1 MNSVV
6 ATSGSCGFRLI
17 PISSERLDMSSRRTI
32 ASSQNGQITRR
43 RLMAKALGVFLLTIF
58 ISGSL
63 VTSAAAASVEEFYKG
78 KAIQFIVGGSAG
90 GGYDTYTR
98 LIARHFAQYVPGK
111 PSTVVQNMPGA
122 AMLIAANYVFN
133 SAPRDGT
140 VIGHWSGP
148 LILQHMMGNPA
159 VQFEGRKFGWL
170 GMPTADS
177 LVCILTDRSGI
188 KTAEEWRNAKTRV
201 KLGAI
206 GPGTSGTDDTK
217 VLAAATG
224 FPLQLIEGY
233 KGTADIRV
241 AAETGEVD
249 GTCAFGWQSAKV
261 TWANA
266 LRAKQVHVVLQTMLE
281 PHPELKDVPLAINF
295 AKTDDGK
302 KLLRIASE
310 LYGKQRLYSAPPQ
323 VPEQRVRT
331 LQKAFIN
338 TLKDPQF
345 LAEAEKAKLEIDPVD
360 GPGIEKMV
368 KGLYEIEPGIVN
380 RVKQLL
386 ESK

>member
-1 MNSVV
+1 
-6 ATSGSCGFRLI
+6 
-17 PISSERLDMSSRRTI
+17 
-32 ASSQNGQITRR
+32 
-43 RLMAKALGVFLLTIF
+43 MANALGVFLLPIF
-58 ISGSL
+58 ISLSL
-63 VTSAAAASVEEFYKG
+63 VTSALAASVEEFYKG
-78 KAIQFIVGGSAG
+78 KTIQFIVGGSAG

-98 LIARHFAQYVPGK
+98 LLARYFSQYVPGK

-122 AMLIAANYVFN
+122 AMLIAANFVFN

-148 LILQHMMGNPA
+148 LILQHLMGNPA
-159 VQFEGRKFGWL
+159 VQFDGRKFGWL

-177 LVCILTDRSGI
+177 LICITTERSGI
-188 KTAEEWRNAKTRV
+188 KTADDWRKAKTPV

-217 VLAAATG
+217 LLAAATG

-241 AAETGEVD
+241 AADAGEVD

-266 LRAKQVHVVLQTMLE
+266 LRAKQIHVVLQTTLE
-281 PHPELKDVPLAINF
+281 PHPELKGVPLAVEY
-295 AKTDDGK
+295 AKTEEGK
-302 KLLRIASE
+302 KLLRIAGD
-310 LYGKQRLYSAPPQ
+310 LYGKQRLYSLPPQ

-331 LQKAFIN
+331 LQKAF
-338 TLKDPQF
+338 TSALKDPQL

-360 GPGIEKMV
+360 GSGVEKMV
-368 KGLYEIEPGIVN
+368 NGLYAIEPAIIN
-380 RVKQLL
+380 RIKQLL

>member
-1 MNSVV
+1 
-6 ATSGSCGFRLI
+6 
-17 PISSERLDMSSRRTI
+17 
-32 ASSQNGQITRR
+32 
-43 RLMAKALGVFLLTIF
+43 MAKALRLFVLSLF
-58 ISGSL
+58 IATPPAASGL
-63 VTSAAAASVEEFYKG
+63 AASVEEFYKG
-78 KAIQFIVGGSAG
+78 KTIHFIVGGSAG

-98 LIARHFAQYVPGK
+98 LIARHFSQYVPGK
-111 PSTVVQNMPGA
+111 PATVVQNMPGA
-122 AMLIAANYVFN
+122 GMLIAANYIFN

-140 VIGHWSGP
+140 YIGHWSGP

-170 GMPTADS
+170 GMPTPDS
-177 LVCILTDRSGI
+177 LVCITTDRSGI
-188 KTAEEWRNAKTRV
+188 KTADDWRKAKTRV

-217 VLAAATG
+217 ILAAAAG

-261 TWANA
+261 TWAKA
-266 LRAKQVHVVLQTMLE
+266 LQAGQVHVVLQTTTE
-281 PHPELKDVPLAINF
+281 PHPELKSVPLAIEY
-295 AKTDDGK
+295 AKTDEGK
-302 KLLRIASE
+302 KLLRIAGE
-310 LYGKQRLYSAPPQ
+310 LYGKQRLYSLPPQ
-323 VPEQRVRT
+323 VPEDRVRA
-331 LQKAFIN
+331 LQQAFTGTMKN
-338 TLKDPQF
+338 PQF
-345 LAEAEKAKLEIDPVD
+345 LAEAEKAKLEIDPAD

-368 KGLYEIEPGIVN
+368 QSLYAIEPAIIN

-386 ESK
+386 TSK

>member
-1 MNSVV
+1 
-6 ATSGSCGFRLI
+6 
-17 PISSERLDMSSRRTI
+17 
-32 ASSQNGQITRR
+32 
-43 RLMAKALGVFLLTIF
+43 MAKTLGVFLVAVI
-58 ISGSL
+58 
-63 VTSAAAASVEEFYKG
+63 VTASMAAATYGASVEEFYRG
-78 KAIQFIVGGSAG
+78 KTITFVVGGSAG

-98 LIARHFAQYVPGK
+98 LIARHMPNYIPGR
-111 PSTVVQNMPGA
+111 PSAVVQNMPGA
-122 AMLIAANYVFN
+122 AMLISANYVFN
-133 SAPRDGT
+133 SAARDGT

-159 VQFEGRKFGWL
+159 VQFDGRKFGWI

-177 LVCILTDRSGI
+177 LICTLTERSGI
-188 KTAEEWRNAKTRV
+188 KTADEWRNAKTKV

-217 VLAAATG
+217 LLAAATG
-224 FPLQLIEGY
+224 FPIQLIEGY

-266 LRAKQVHVVLQTMLE
+266 LRAGQVHVVLQTMPE
-281 PHPELKDVPLAINF
+281 SHPELKNVPLAVQY
-295 AKTDDGK
+295 AKTEEGK
-302 KLLRIASE
+302 KLLQIASD
-310 LYGKQRLYSAPPQ
+310 LYGNQRLYSLPPQ
-323 VPEQRVRT
+323 VPEARVRV
-331 LQKAFIN
+331 LQKAFME

-345 LAEAEKAKLEIDPVD
+345 RAEAEKAKLEIEPID

-368 KGLYEIEPGIVN
+368 KGLYEIEPTIIN
-380 RVKQLL
+380 RVKQIL

>member
-1 MNSVV
+1 
-6 ATSGSCGFRLI
+6 
-17 PISSERLDMSSRRTI
+17 
-32 ASSQNGQITRR
+32 
-43 RLMAKALGVFLLTIF
+43 MAKALGVFLLSILF
-58 ISGSL
+58 SGSL
-63 VTSAAAASVEEFYKG
+63 VTSSLAASIEEFYKG
-78 KAIQFIVGGSAG
+78 KTIQFIVGGTAG

-98 LIARHFAQYVPGK
+98 LIARYFTQYVPGK
-111 PSTVVQNMPGA
+111 PSTIVQNMPGA
-122 AMLIAANYVFN
+122 AMLIAANYTFN

-177 LVCILTDRSGI
+177 LVCITTDRSGI
-188 KTAEEWRNAKTRV
+188 KTAEEWRSAKTRV

-217 VLAAATG
+217 LLAAATG

-233 KGTADIRV
+233 KGTADIRI

-266 LRAKQVHVVLQTMLE
+266 LRTGQVHVVLQTMLE
-281 PHPELKDVPLAINF
+281 PHPELKGVPLAIDY
-295 AKTDDGK
+295 AKTDEGK
-302 KLLRIASE
+302 KFLGIASE
-310 LYGKQRLYSAPPQ
+310 LYGKQRLYSLPPQ
-323 VPEQRVRT
+323 VPEQRVRV
-331 LQKAFIN
+331 LQKAFID
-338 TLKDPQF
+338 TLKDPQL

-368 KGLYEIEPGIVN
+368 NGLYEIEPAIMT

>member
-1 MNSVV
+1 
-6 ATSGSCGFRLI
+6 
-17 PISSERLDMSSRRTI
+17 
-32 ASSQNGQITRR
+32 
-43 RLMAKALGVFLLTIF
+43 MAKALDVFLLSVL
-58 ISGSL
+58 ISVSS
-63 VTSAAAASVEEFYKG
+63 VAAALAASVEEFYKG
-78 KAIQFIVGGSAG
+78 KTIQFIVGGSAG

-122 AMLIAANYVFN
+122 AMLISANYVFN

-177 LVCILTDRSGI
+177 LVCILTERSGI
-188 KTAEEWRNAKTRV
+188 KTAEEWRKAKTRV

-217 VLAAATG
+217 ILAAATG

-249 GTCAFGWQSAKV
+249 GTCSFGWQSAKV

-266 LRAKQVHVVLQTMLE
+266 LKAKHVHVVLQTMME
-281 PHPELKDVPLAINF
+281 SHPELKGIPLAVDY
-295 AKTDDGK
+295 ASTDEGK

-310 LYGKQRLYSAPPQ
+310 LYGKQRLYSLPPQ

-331 LQKAFIN
+331 LQKAFVA
-338 TLKDPQF
+338 TMKDPQF
-345 LAEAEKAKLEIDPVD
+345 LAEAEKAKLEIDPID
-360 GPGIEKMV
+360 GAGIEKMV
-368 KGLYEIEPGIVN
+368 NGLYEIEPAIVN
-380 RVKQLL
+380 RVKQIL
-386 ESK
+386 EAK

>member
-1 MNSVV
+1 
-6 ATSGSCGFRLI
+6 
-17 PISSERLDMSSRRTI
+17 
-32 ASSQNGQITRR
+32 
-43 RLMAKALGVFLLTIF
+43 MAKAFGVFLLPIF
-58 ISGSL
+58 ISAAL
-63 VTSAAAASVEEFYKG
+63 VTSAHAASVEDFYKG
-78 KAIQFIVGGSAG
+78 KTIQFIVGGSAG
-90 GGYDTYTR
+90 GGYDAYTR
-98 LIARHFAQYVPGK
+98 LIARHFSQYVPGK
-111 PSTVVQNMPGA
+111 PATVVQNMPGA
-122 AMLIAANYVFN
+122 AMLIAANYIFN

-177 LVCILTDRSGI
+177 LVCVTTDRSGI
-188 KTAEEWRNAKTRV
+188 KTAEDWRKAKSRV

-217 VLAAATG
+217 LLAAATD

-233 KGTADIRV
+233 KGTADIRL
-241 AAETGEVD
+241 AAETGELD

-261 TWANA
+261 TWVNA
-266 LRAKQVHVVLQTMLE
+266 LRAGQVHVVLQTMNE
-281 PHPELKDVPLAINF
+281 PHPELKGVPLAVEY
-295 AKTDDGK
+295 AKTEEGK
-302 KLLRIASE
+302 KLLRIASD
-310 LYGKQRLYSAPPQ
+310 LYGKQRLYSLPPQ
-323 VPEQRVRT
+323 VPEERVRA
-331 LQKAFIN
+331 LQKAFIG
-338 TLKDPQF
+338 TMKDPQF

-368 KGLYEIEPGIVN
+368 NGLYEIEPAIVK
-380 RVKQLL
+380 RIKQLL

>member
-1 MNSVV
+1 
-6 ATSGSCGFRLI
+6 
-17 PISSERLDMSSRRTI
+17 
-32 ASSQNGQITRR
+32 
-43 RLMAKALGVFLLTIF
+43 MAKALGVFLLPIF
-58 ISGSL
+58 FSVSL
-63 VTSAAAASVEEFYKG
+63 ITSALAASVEEFYKG
-78 KAIQFIVGGSAG
+78 KTIQFIVGGSAG

-98 LIARHFAQYVPGK
+98 LIARHFPQYVPGK
-111 PSTVVQNMPGA
+111 PSAIVQNMPGA
-122 AMLIAANYVFN
+122 GMLIAANYVFN

-148 LILQHMMGNPA
+148 LILQHLMGNPA

-177 LVCILTDRSGI
+177 LVCITTDRSGI

-217 VLAAATG
+217 LLAAATG

-249 GTCAFGWQSAKV
+249 GTCSFGWQSAKV

-266 LRAKQVHVVLQTMLE
+266 LKGRQVHVVLQTMLE
-281 PHPELKDVPLAINF
+281 RHPELKDVPLAVEY
-295 AKTDDGK
+295 AKTDEGK

-310 LYGKQRLYSAPPQ
+310 IYGKQRLYSLPPQ
-323 VPEQRVRT
+323 VSVERVRV
-331 LQKAFIN
+331 LQKAFID

-345 LAEAEKAKLEIDPVD
+345 LAEAEKARLEIDPVD

-368 KGLYEIEPGIVN
+368 NGLYEIEPAIVN

>member
-1 MNSVV
+1 
-6 ATSGSCGFRLI
+6 
-17 PISSERLDMSSRRTI
+17 
-32 ASSQNGQITRR
+32 
-43 RLMAKALGVFLLTIF
+43 MAKALGVFLLPVL
-58 ISGSL
+58 ISVS
-63 VTSAAAASVEEFYKG
+63 VVSAPAASVEEFYKG
-78 KAIQFIVGGSAG
+78 KTIQFIVGGSAG

-122 AMLIAANYVFN
+122 AMLISANYVFN

-177 LVCILTDRSGI
+177 LVCILTERSGI
-188 KTAEEWRNAKTRV
+188 KTAEEWRKAKTRV

-217 VLAAATG
+217 ILAAATG

-249 GTCAFGWQSAKV
+249 GTCSFGWQSAKV

-266 LRAKQVHVVLQTMLE
+266 LKAKQVHVVLQTMME
-281 PHPELKDVPLAINF
+281 SHPELKGVPLAVDY
-295 AKTDDGK
+295 ASTDEGK

-310 LYGKQRLYSAPPQ
+310 LYGKQRLYSLPPQ

-331 LQKAFIN
+331 LQKAFVA
-338 TLKDPQF
+338 TMKDPQF
-345 LAEAEKAKLEIDPVD
+345 LAEAEKAKLEIDPID

-368 KGLYEIEPGIVN
+368 NGLYEIEPAIVN
-380 RVKQLL
+380 RVKQIL
-386 ESK
+386 EAK

>member
-1 MNSVV
+1 
-6 ATSGSCGFRLI
+6 
-17 PISSERLDMSSRRTI
+17 
-32 ASSQNGQITRR
+32 
-43 RLMAKALGVFLLTIF
+43 MAKALGVLLLPIIF
-58 ISGSL
+58 AVPL
-63 VTSAAAASVEEFYKG
+63 VSAALGASVEEFYKG
-78 KAIQFIVGGSAG
+78 KTIQFVVGGSAG

-98 LIARHFAQYVPGK
+98 LIGRHFSQYVPGK
-111 PSTVVQNMPGA
+111 PAVVVQNMPGA
-122 AMLIAANYVFN
+122 AMLIAANYIYN

-140 VIGHWSGP
+140 YIGHWSGP

-177 LVCILTDRSGI
+177 LICITTERSGI
-188 KTAEEWRNAKTRV
+188 KTADEWRKAKTRV

-217 VLAAATG
+217 LLAAATG

-266 LRAKQVHVVLQTMLE
+266 LKARQIHVVLQTTLE
-281 PHPELKDVPLAINF
+281 PHPELKGVPLAVNY
-295 AKTDDGK
+295 ANTEEGK
-302 KLLRIASE
+302 KLLRIAGD
-310 LYGKQRLYSAPPQ
+310 LYGKQRLYSLPPQ
-323 VPEQRVRT
+323 VPEQRVRV
-331 LQKAFIN
+331 LQKAFMD
-338 TLKDPQF
+338 TMKDPQF

-368 KGLYEIEPGIVN
+368 NGLYEIDPAIMK

>member
-1 MNSVV
+1 M
-6 ATSGSCGFRLI
+6 T
-17 PISSERLDMSSRRTI
+17 
-32 ASSQNGQITRR
+32 
-43 RLMAKALGVFLLTIF
+43 KAVHWLSI
-58 ISGSL
+58 SL
-63 VTSAAAASVEEFYKG
+63 VSLTLTVPVLGASVEEFYKG
-78 KAIQFIVGGSAG
+78 KTIQFVVGGSAG

-98 LIARHFAQYVPGK
+98 LIARHFAQFVPGK

-122 AMLIAANYVFN
+122 AMLISANYIFN

-170 GMPTADS
+170 GMPTSDA
-177 LVCILTDRSGI
+177 LVCITTERSGI
-188 KTAEEWRNAKTRV
+188 RSAEDWRKAKSRV

-217 VLAAATG
+217 LLAAATG

-249 GTCAFGWQSAKV
+249 GTCSFGWQSAKV

-266 LRAKQVHVVLQTMLE
+266 LRAKQLHVVLQTMLE
-281 PHPELKDVPLAINF
+281 SHPELKSVPLAIDF
-295 AKTDDGK
+295 AKTDEGK

-310 LYGKQRLYSAPPQ
+310 VYGKQRLYSLPPQ
-323 VPEQRVRT
+323 VPAERVRT
-331 LQKAFIN
+331 LQKAFVA

-345 LAEAEKAKLEIDPVD
+345 LAEAQKAKLEIDPID
-360 GPGIEKMV
+360 GPAVEKMV
-368 KGLYEIEPGIVN
+368 HGLYEIESSVIAQ
-380 RVKQLL
+380 VKQILQA
-386 ESK
+386 K

>member
-1 MNSVV
+1 
-6 ATSGSCGFRLI
+6 
-17 PISSERLDMSSRRTI
+17 
-32 ASSQNGQITRR
+32 
-43 RLMAKALGVFLLTIF
+43 MAKILGIFLLAIF
-58 ISGSL
+58 ISMSV
-63 VTSAAAASVEEFYKG
+63 VTPALAASVEEFYKG
-78 KAIQFIVGGSAG
+78 KTIQFIVGGSAG

-111 PSTVVQNMPGA
+111 PATIVQNMPGA
-122 AMLIAANYVFN
+122 GMLIAANHIFN

-148 LILQHMMGNPA
+148 LILQHMLGNPA

-177 LVCILTDRSGI
+177 LVCITTDRSGI
-188 KTAEEWRNAKTRV
+188 KTAEDWRNAKTQV

-206 GPGTSGTDDTK
+206 GRGTSGTDDTK
-217 VLAAATG
+217 LLAAATG

-241 AAETGEVD
+241 AAETGELD
-249 GTCAFGWQSAKV
+249 GTCSFGWQSAKV

-266 LRAKQVHVVLQTMLE
+266 LKARQVHVVLQTMLE
-281 PHPELKDVPLAINF
+281 SHPELKGVPLAVEY
-295 AKTDDGK
+295 AKTDEGK
-302 KLLRIASE
+302 KLLQIASE
-310 LYGKQRLYSAPPQ
+310 IYGKQRLYSLPPQ
-323 VPEQRVRT
+323 VPAERVRV
-331 LQKAFIN
+331 LQKAFTA
-338 TLKDPQF
+338 TLKDSQL
-345 LAEAEKAKLEIDPVD
+345 LAEAEKAKLEIDPID

-368 KGLYEIEPGIVN
+368 NGLYEMEPGIVN
-380 RVKQLL
+380 RVKQIL